1 MRNRYIYFVGL
12 TLALFLS
19 CQVSWG
25 QILKPGFDKQEYI
38 ELLKIYSRWGDSS
51 FSVGIAESETYTRA
65 YRSPTMGLENRW
77 ELHTDK
83 AHNTAVISIRG
94 TTADPVSWLA
104 NFYAAMV
111 PAQGTLT
118 LNEKTTFNYK
128 LAANPQAAVHVGW
141 LISMGFLA
149 TDIIPRIDSCYR
161 AGIKDYIIL
170 GHSQGGAISY
180 LLTSH
185 LYQLQE
191 SGQLPADIRFKTYCS
206 AGPKPGNLYYAYEY
220 ENRTQGGWAFN
231 VVNSAD
237 WVPEVPISIQT
248 LNDFNP
254 TNPFVNAKAGIKKQK
269 FPKRAALNYVYKQ
282 LTKHTLKAQKRYQQ
296 YLGNKA
302 SKYVKS
308 QLPGIQIPK
317 YYNSNHYVRTG
328 TYVVLLADEAYYKQ
342 FPESQTKV
350 FTHHMLQPYYYLAQ
364 KLK

>member
-1 MRNRYIYFVGL
+1 MRYCYLISLFIITFCFGYF
-12 TLALFLS
+12 A
-19 CQVSWG
+19 QG
-25 QILKPGFDKQEYI
+25 QNLQPGFDKQEYL

-51 FSVGIAESETYTRA
+51 FYTGIEQSETYARA
-65 YRSPTMGLENRW
+65 YRSPTVGLENRW
-77 ELHTDK
+77 ELHVNK
-83 AHNTAVISIRG
+83 LHNVAVISIRG
-94 TTADPVSWLA
+94 TIADPVSWLA

-111 PAQGTLT
+111 PAKGTLQLT
-118 LNEKTTFNYK
+118 KNLTFNYH
-128 LAANPQAAVHVGW
+128 LATNPKAAVHAGW
-141 LISMGFLA
+141 LISLGFLA
-149 TDIIPRIDSCYR
+149 NDILPRLDSCYR
-161 AGIKDYIIL
+161 SGIKEYIIL
-170 GHSQGGAISY
+170 GHSQGGAIAY

-185 LYQLQE
+185 LYYLQDT
-191 SGQLPADIRFKTYCS
+191 GKLPADIRFKTYCS

-248 LNDFNP
+248 VNDFNN
-254 TNPFVNAKAGIKKQK
+254 TNPFTNAKASIKKQK
-269 FPKRAALNYVYKQ
+269 FPRRTALNYVYRQ

-308 QLPGIQIPK
+308 QLKEIEIPAF
-317 YYNSNHYVRTG
+317 YNSNHYVRTG
-328 TYVVLLADEAYYKQ
+328 TFIVLLADEAYYQQ
-342 FPESQTKV
+342 FPDSQTKV